1 MVIEMIKQYVK
12 YSYLFLLITYST
24 GCVNP
29 NNLSPEENF
38 ILKVYNED
46 LITYE
51 QHDPQVTLESLCL
64 DVEEYFLQGKM
75 IKSISRS
82 SYKTFLDSYVLGNSL
97 IDFDSLHST
106 NIHVQALNLSL
117 NIGRGWYAFDEAIK
131 KFNESIPPNSSVR
144 NVHNVLTQL
153 WSEKFESK
161 EILDD
166 YLDGIDE
173 IDFMNK
179 VIYRMPLLVYS
190 YNSLQDRINNKIS
203 VAIENYRKAIH
214 ADTLSSEEDLNVM
227 PTVPEW

>member
-1 MVIEMIKQYVK
+1 MIKQSVK
-12 YSYLFLLITYST
+12 YSCLFLLITYST

-38 ILKVYNED
+38 ILEVYNED
-46 LITYE
+46 LVTYE
-51 QHDPQVTLESLCL
+51 QHDPQATLESLCL
-64 DVEEYFLQGKM
+64 GVEEYLLEEKM
-75 IKSISRS
+75 LESISRS

-131 KFNESIPPNSSVR
+131 KFNESIAPNSSVR
-144 NVHNVLTQL
+144 NVHNVLVRL
-153 WSEKFESK
+153 WSEKFESE
-161 EILDD
+161 EILND

-179 VIYRMPLLVYS
+179 VIYRMPLLIYS
-190 YNSLQDRINNKIS
+190 YNSLQGRINDKIS
-203 VAIENYRKAIH
+203 AAIENYRKAIH
-214 ADTLSSEEDLNVM
+214 ADTLFSEEDLN
-227 PTVPEW
+227 TVPTAPE